1 MNWETGSHQTP
12 HLPGTWFSSLRNIKT
27 WISFVYKPLGLWY
40 SIAASPK
47 DQDKSRNHHDTPED
61 TLFGQRCYC
70 HLRFNSPGN
79 RGLLKTKIT
88 PLWLTFYLARVQ
100 RESRN
105 GRIPLEFLTNLIFIL
120 SPLFFFFFFFYF
132 LITEPCHSN
141 RYQLGQWKDIPCCSS
156 HLQQKPSQRQPSNG
170 LTAGE
175 WRSTYL
181 LQDQA

>member
-1 MNWETGSHQTP
+1 MVFHCSIPKGPRQEQKSSRHPWRHVIWPALLLSFTIQLTWEPGIIENKNNALVTHILFSKSAKRVAEWKNTPRVSHQS
-12 HLPGTWFSSLRNIKT
+12 HLHSFST
-27 WISFVYKPLGLWY
+27 V
-40 SIAASPK
+40 
-47 DQDKSRNHHDTPED
+47 
-61 TLFGQRCYC
+61 
-70 HLRFNSPGN
+70 
-79 RGLLKTKIT
+79 
-88 PLWLTFYLARVQ
+88 
-100 RESRN
+100 
-105 GRIPLEFLTNLIFIL
+105 
-120 SPLFFFFFFFYF
+120 FFFYF